1 MRATT
6 RWGLAA
12 VFLASSAARAED
24 VPPAPEGK
32 LSVVPFVVPA
42 YTPETS
48 LLLGGA
54 AVGVYSYPP
63 EAGHRESQIMLAVA
77 VTVKGQVA
85 LQLVPDVYLWNDR
98 VQLGGVLGASRFPNV
113 FYGLGSHTNEEDDE
127 DYTPVGFEVGL
138 SPKLRLLKGMYLG
151 PDARFAYTNITET
164 EAGGMLE
171 RGIVPGSGGGRSVE
185 VGLAGF
191 YDTRDSTIYPRD
203 GHIIRVFAR
212 MARPAL
218 GSEFDYDVLSV
229 DARKYISL
237 PWADRHVLAL
247 QALAEIRDGAP
258 PFYDLGLMGGDS
270 IMRGYFRGRFRDR
283 NYLAA
288 QIEYR
293 MPLFWRFG
301 AVGFASLGQV
311 SHTLSDVGDS
321 PVRFAGGG
329 GLRFAPLADVPV
341 NLRLDIA
348 YGDELRFYIN
358 VGEAF

>member
-1 MRATT
+1 M
-6 RWGLAA
+6 AA

-24 VPPAPEGK
+24 APAPEGK

-48 LLLGGA
+48 VLLGGA
-54 AVGVYSYPP
+54 AVGVYRYPP
-63 EAGHRESQIMLAVA
+63 EAGRRESQIMLTAAVS
-77 VTVKGQVA
+77 VKGQVA
-85 LQLVPDVYLWNDR
+85 VQLVPDVYLWNDR
-98 VQLGGVLGASRFPNV
+98 VQLGAQLGASRFPNV
-113 FYGLGSHTNEEDDE
+113 FYGVGSRTNEADDE
-127 DYTPVGFEVGL
+127 DFTPVTFEFGI

-151 PDARFAYTNITET
+151 PDVRFSYTNITET

-171 RGIVPGSGGGRSVE
+171 RGIIPGSTGGRSFRI
-185 VGLAGF
+185 GLAGF
-191 YDTRDSTIYPRD
+191 YDTRDSTIYPLD
-203 GHIIRVFAR
+203 GHIVRVFAR
-212 MARPAL
+212 MGLESL
-218 GSEFDYDVLSV
+218 GSEFEYNVLSI

-247 QALAEIRDGAP
+247 QVLAEIRDGAP

-270 IMRGYFRGRFRDR
+270 IMRGYFRGRYRER

-293 MPLFWRFG
+293 LPLFWRFG

-311 SHTLSDVGDS
+311 TNTLSDAGDS

-358 VGEAF
+358 VGESF